1 MPSAMRLRQP
11 QVTFSEMERLSSC
24 ARDDMIV
31 MNSSP
36 LLSSVSMFSFSK
48 VTPTPFSLSL
58 RTVVRVST
66 VLRAKRLTDLVM
78 IRSIMPA
85 MASSIMRLKFFL
97 LLVLVPVMPSSAYT
111 STKIHSGFS
120 RIFLV

>member
-11 QVTFSEMERLSSC
+11 RSRFPRWSGSPPAQG
-24 ARDDMIV
+24 DDMIV

-36 LLSSVSMFSFSK
+36 LLSSVSIVSF
-48 VTPTPFSLSL
+48 VEGHAHALFLEL
-58 RTVVRVST
+58 ADRRQVST

-85 MASSIMRLKFFL
+85 MASSIMR
-97 LLVLVPVMPSSAYT
+97 
-111 STKIHSGFS
+111 
-120 RIFLV
+120 